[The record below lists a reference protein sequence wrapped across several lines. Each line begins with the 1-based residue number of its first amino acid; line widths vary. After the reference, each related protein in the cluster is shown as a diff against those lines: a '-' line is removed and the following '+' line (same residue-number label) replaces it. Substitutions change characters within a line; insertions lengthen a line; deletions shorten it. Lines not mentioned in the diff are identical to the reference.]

1 MSMNEPAVAQRGNPL
16 GYQPVGKLLL
26 SFSVP
31 SIISCLVN
39 SIYNIVDQI
48 FIGQG
53 VGYLGNAATTVAF
66 PVMTIVMAFATLIG
80 SGGSAY
86 AAIKLG
92 EKQDGEAKLTLNNL
106 LTLSVVVGVGILAL
120 GLIFLEPLLSLFGAT
135 GAVMPYA
142 KDYTSI
148 ILLGVPFSILGVSLS
163 NMARTDGSPRLS
175 MYGILI
181 GAVLNTILDPIYI
194 FTLGW
199 GVKGAALATIT
210 SQIISAVILLLYFWK
225 RGHMR
230 FDRQAMKPVG
240 RVVGKTVALGA
251 SAGITQ
257 VVACIMQVV
266 MNNSLVHY
274 GNLSD
279 VGGEVAL
286 SAMGIVMKIA
296 MILGSVCIGI
306 GVGAQPILG
315 FNYGAQHNVRIR
327 RTYRMAVIWATV
339 AILAGWVFCQTCPN
353 LILQLFG
360 GGSDTFNAFAVR
372 CMRIFL
378 GGIFCAGFQIVSTNY
393 FQATGQPLKASIL
406 SMLRQLLLL
415 IPLLLILPLFFG
427 LDGVLYAGPAAD
439 IGSAVIVFL
448 FVVPEMKKLDRRIK
462 LEQKKE
468 FVAET
473 QVQEL
478 AEQNR

>member
-1 MSMNEPAVAQRGNPL
+1 MNEPAVAQRGNPL

>member
-1 MSMNEPAVAQRGNPL
+1 MNEPAVAQRGNPL

-106 LTLSVVVGVGILAL
+106 LTLAVVVGVGILAL

-199 GVKGAALATIT
+199 RVKGAALATIT

>member
-1 MSMNEPAVAQRGNPL
+1 MSHTAVEQTGNPL
-16 GYQPVGKLLL
+16 GYRPVGKLLL

-92 EKQDGEAKLTLNNL
+92 EKQGKEAKLTLNNL
-106 LTLSVVVGVGILAL
+106 LTLSVAVGVVITVL
-120 GLIFLEPLLSLFGAT
+120 GLLFLEPILSVFGAT
-135 GAVMPYA
+135 DAVMPYA

-148 ILLGVPFSILGVSLS
+148 ILLGVPFSILSVSLS

-181 GAVLNTILDPIYI
+181 GAVLNTVLDPIYI

-210 SQIISAVILLLYFWK
+210 SQLLSAVILLVYFCK

-230 FDRQAMKPVG
+230 FDRRAMKPVG
-240 RVVGKTVALGA
+240 RVVGKTLTLGA
-251 SAGITQ
+251 SSGITQ

-266 MNNSLVHY
+266 MNNSLVYY
-274 GNLSD
+274 GNLSP

-306 GVGAQPILG
+306 GIGSQPILG
-315 FNYGAQHNVRIR
+315 FNYGAQHNLRIR
-327 RTYRMAVIWATV
+327 KTYLLAVVSATI

-360 GGSDTFNAFAVR
+360 GGGDTFNEFAVR
-372 CMRIFL
+372 CMRVYL

-393 FQATGQPLKASIL
+393 FQATGQPFKASVL

-415 IPLLLILPLFFG
+415 IPLLLLLPVFFG
-427 LDGVLYAGPAAD
+427 LDGILYAGPAAD

-448 FVVPEMKKLDRRIK
+448 FVVPEMKKLGRRIE
-462 LEQKKE
+462 LEQAGKAAAAPPVPE
-468 FVAET
+468 SAERT
-473 QVQEL
+473 F
-478 AEQNR
+478 